1 MDYQIKRSKRTSS
14 LKIEINQKGEII
26 AIAPPLIP
34 EFLIKKMIESKADWI
49 EKTLKKVKKN
59 QNNIKT
65 DEIYIFDKKYQIKIN
80 HEADHSEIKVWG
92 EHLLINNLSKKTNKQ
107 IEEQVERFLK
117 NTASKYLIKRT
128 KVISQKMGINYGRVS
143 IRQQKSRW
151 GSCSS
156 QGNLNFNWR
165 LVHYPIEVIDYV
177 IIHELAHRKELN
189 HSKRFW
195 DIVRKYD
202 PEYPIHKN
210 KLNKRRYN

>member
-1 MDYQIKRSKRTSS
+1 MNYQIKRSKRVSG
-14 LKIEINQKGEII
+14 LKIEINQKGEVI
-26 AIAPPLIP
+26 ATAPPLLP
-34 EFLIKKMIESKADWI
+34 EFLIKKMIESKTDWI
-49 EKTLKKVKKN
+49 EKSLKKVRK
-59 QNNIKT
+59 QQININS
-65 DEIYIFDKKYQIKIN
+65 DEVIIFDKKYQIKIN
-80 HEADHSEIKVWG
+80 NEADRTEIKVWG
-92 EHLLINNLSKKTNKQ
+92 NKLLVDNLSKKTNKQ
-107 IEEQVERFLK
+107 ITEQIERFLK
-117 NTASKYLIKRT
+117 NTATKYLVQKT
-128 KVISQKMGINYGRVS
+128 KTIAQKMGIDYGRVS

-165 LVHYPIEVIDYV
+165 LVHYSPKVIDYV

-202 PEYPIHKN
+202 PEYPIHKS

>member
-1 MDYQIKRSKRTSS
+1 MNYQIKRSKRISG

-26 AIAPPLIP
+26 ATAPNLLP
-34 EFLIKKMIESKADWI
+34 EFMIKKMVESKADWI
-49 EKTLKKVKKN
+49 EKNLKKVRKY
-59 QNNIKT
+59 QSDIKT
-65 DEIYIFDKKYQIKIN
+65 DEVYIFDKKYQVKIN
-80 HEADHSEIKVWG
+80 HQAEKTGIKVWG
-92 EHLLINNLSKKTNKQ
+92 DKLLINNLSKKTNKQ
-107 IEEQVERFLK
+107 IAEQIERFLK
-117 NTASKYLIKRT
+117 NTATKYLVKRT
-128 KVISQKMGINYGRVS
+128 KIISEKMGIKYGRVS

-165 LVHYPIEVIDYV
+165 LVHYPPKVIDYV

-202 PEYPIHKN
+202 PEYPIHKS
-210 KLNKRRYN
+210 KLKKRRYN